1 MPLHLAGG
9 HAEIAERARHQ
20 PAVMIAGEEERR
32 PAACIFLNHR
42 RNFVGVQES
51 SRSREVLA
59 EAGRAMLCSML
70 SLPISAAFKSN
81 IKPEM
86 QQKQH
91 VRFAD
96 EFNWPV

>member
-1 MPLHLAGG
+1 MDAHLLREQRSDAGDTDIPGNMPLHLTGG

-51 SRSREVLA
+51 SRES
-59 EAGRAMLCSML
+59 
-70 SLPISAAFKSN
+70 
-81 IKPEM
+81 
-86 QQKQH
+86 
-91 VRFAD
+91 
-96 EFNWPV
+96 